1 MFASSLGEKK
11 VCFIILGLHSLA
23 KSYTA
28 VTLVLK
34 KPKRRRGRTP
44 RGVGP
49 KEPHP
54 CLRPQ
59 GPSLPKPVVREE
71 VTPPRHACSRRQAPL
86 SPCVCVGPGGAPH
99 RGGFR
104 PRPVTGAFGDRPGG
118 SAAARPEDG
127 TWAPERNGDA
137 FLLLGF
143 RESSGQGKAP
153 KPFQLLAPEPLSKGE
168 ASA

>member
-1 MFASSLGEKK
+1 MSPSPGPLVAQTGRAGGSHAATTRLLQAPSSSL
-11 VCFIILGLHSLA
+11 
-23 KSYTA
+23 
-28 VTLVLK
+28 
-34 KPKRRRGRTP
+34 
-44 RGVGP
+44 
-49 KEPHP
+49 
-54 CLRPQ
+54 
-59 GPSLPKPVVREE
+59 
-71 VTPPRHACSRRQAPL
+71 
-86 SPCVCVGPGGAPH
+86 PCVRVGLGGAPH

-137 FLLLGF
+137 FPLLGF

>member
-1 MFASSLGEKK
+1 MSPSPGPLVAQTGRAGGSHAATTRLLQAPSSSL
-11 VCFIILGLHSLA
+11 
-23 KSYTA
+23 
-28 VTLVLK
+28 
-34 KPKRRRGRTP
+34 PM
-44 RGVGP
+44 
-49 KEPHP
+49 
-54 CLRPQ
+54 
-59 GPSLPKPVVREE
+59 
-71 VTPPRHACSRRQAPL
+71 
-86 SPCVCVGPGGAPH
+86 CVCGGGAPH